1 MKNANK
7 KKEPS
12 IFAYRVSDPERYG
25 VVEFSKEG
33 KVIGV
38 EEKPKNPKSN
48 FAITG
53 MYFYDSKVVKKAKK
67 VKKSTNGE
75 LEITSLNKIYLEE
88 DNLNVELMGRGM
100 AWLDTGT
107 HDSLHKASS
116 FIKNLEDRQGLKVA
130 CPEEIAWR
138 KNFIN
143 DSQLRDLARP
153 LLKSGYGKYL
163 VDLIENPSFDDLY
176 FKNR

>member
-1 MKNANK
+1 MDDLLPDGEWRICTEA
-7 KKEPS
+7 P
-12 IFAYRVSDPERYG
+12 
-25 VVEFSKEG
+25 
-33 KVIGV
+33 
-38 EEKPKNPKSN
+38 
-48 FAITG
+48 ITG
-53 MYFYDSKVVKKAKK
+53 LPAPSTTDPLITPVVCSAKILEVEIDVIKKAKK
-67 VKKSTNGE
+67 VKKSSNGE
-75 LEITSLNKIYLEE
+75 LEITSLNKLYLEE

-138 KNFIN
+138 KNFID
-143 DSQLRDLARP
+143 DSQLRDLACP
-153 LLKSGYGKYL
+153 LIKSGYGKYL

-176 FKNR
+176 FKNQ